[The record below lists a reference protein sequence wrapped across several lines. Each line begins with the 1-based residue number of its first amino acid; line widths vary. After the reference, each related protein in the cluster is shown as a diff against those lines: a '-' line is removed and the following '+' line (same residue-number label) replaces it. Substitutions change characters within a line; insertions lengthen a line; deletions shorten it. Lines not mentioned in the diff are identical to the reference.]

1 MGKKRVPQ
9 KKKPVAKPA
18 AKPAAKSTAK
28 PQEMI
33 VDEAN
38 LNWKPVDIP
47 DTLGDFGGFYGLEE
61 IDGVDVKIVNGKVNF
76 VAKNDSKVVKDK
88 SKEKTESKEK
98 NESKK
103 ELEDVES
110 VPGPGLSSDSESELL
125 EFKNLDDF
133 KEGELSAA
141 SYSSSDED
149 EQVEDKSANSNDDN
163 EDEDEDVLKENVFNQ
178 NIDIDDISPVNLPEW
193 TKLAS
198 LSMTTLQSLQK
209 LNFLRP
215 TEIQKKSIPVILEG
229 KDVMG
234 KASTGSGKTLAYGI
248 PIVEQLITNFSQKNK
263 KPISLIFTPTRE
275 LAHQVTDHLKK
286 ISEPVLEKS
295 KYSILSLT
303 GGLSIQKQQRLL
315 KYDNSGQIVIATPGR
330 FLELLEKDGDLIKRF
345 CQIDTLIL
353 DEADRL
359 LQDGHFDEFEKIIK
373 YLSVERKKSKIKN
386 PESNKGLWQTLI
398 FSATFSIDLFDKLS
412 SSHQARDK
420 FKNNEDELNAVI
432 NHLMNKVQFNSKP
445 VIIDAN
451 PESKVSSQIKESLIE
466 CPPLERDL
474 YCYYFLTMF
483 PGTTLI
489 FCNAIDSV
497 KKLTVY
503 LNNLKIPAFQIHSSM
518 TQKNRLKNLERFKL
532 QSAKQKTIN
541 HSNPDSV
548 QLSTV
553 LIASDVA
560 ARGLDIP
567 GVQHVIHYHLP
578 RSTDIYIHRSGRTA
592 RAGSEGV
599 SIMICS
605 PQESMGP
612 LRKLRKTLAAKNGVS
627 ADFNTKP
634 MSRKAIKWQN
644 TVPLL
649 PIETDI
655 VSQLRE
661 RSRLSGELAD
671 HEIASNSLRKDD
683 NWLKKAA
690 DEFGIDVDSDDD
702 DISKSTSDSFL
713 LKNKNRKMQKTIN
726 KDKVR
731 AMKAELN
738 DQLAAPIRKDRR
750 QKYLTGGLVNLA
762 DNLVKKRGHNTIIGH
777 ERMDALETLKK
788 KKKGNN

>member
-1 MGKKRVPQ
+1 MGKKRTPQ
-9 KKKPVAKPA
+9 NKK
-18 AKPAAKSTAK
+18 SH
-28 PQEMI
+28 EMI
-33 VDEAN
+33 VDESK

-47 DTLGDFGGFYGLEE
+47 DTLDDFGGFYGLEE

-76 VAKNDSKVVKDK
+76 IPKNDSKLARDVTKEK
-88 SKEKTESKEK
+88 SKNKEK
-98 NESKK
+98 RAGAEAS
-103 ELEDVES
+103 
-110 VPGPGLSSDSESELL
+110 PGSGLESELL
-125 EFKNLDDF
+125 EFKNLDDVE
-133 KEGELSAA
+133 EGELSAA
-141 SYSSSDED
+141 SYSPSDEGEQD
-149 EQVEDKSANSNDDN
+149 ENKDTGLLDGN

-178 NIDIDDISPVNLPEW
+178 DINIDDISPVDLPEW
-193 TKLAS
+193 TNLSS
-198 LSMTTLQSLQK
+198 LSMTILQSLQN

-215 TEIQKKSIPVILEG
+215 TEIQKKSIPAILEG
-229 KDVMG
+229 KDVLG

-275 LAHQVTDHLKK
+275 LAHQVTDHLRK
-286 ISEPVLEKS
+286 ICEPVLAKS
-295 KYSILSLT
+295 QYSILSLT

-330 FLELLEKDGDLIKRF
+330 FLELLEKDNELIKRF
-345 CQIDTLIL
+345 SQVNTLIL

-373 YLSVERKKSKIKN
+373 YLSVERRKNKVKDSENDNKI
-386 PESNKGLWQTLI
+386 WQTLV

-412 SSHQARDK
+412 SSHQAKDRK

-432 NHLMNKVQFNSKP
+432 EHLMNKIQFNSKP
-445 VIIDAN
+445 VIIDTN
-451 PESKVSSQIKESLIE
+451 PGSKVGSQIKESLIE

-503 LNNLKIPAFQIHSSM
+503 LNNLGVPAFQIHSSM
-518 TQKNRLKNLERFKL
+518 TQKNRLKNLERFKQ

-541 HSNPDSV
+541 HSNPNSV
-548 QLSTV
+548 QISSV

-599 SIMICS
+599 SAMICS

-612 LRKLRKTLAAKNGVS
+612 LRKLRKTLATKNSVS
-627 ADFNTKP
+627 ADLKTKQIN
-634 MSRKAIKWQN
+634 RKPIKWQN
-644 TVPLL
+644 TVALL

-655 VSQLRE
+655 LSQLRE

-690 DEFGIDVDSDDD
+690 DEFGIDVDSDED
-702 DISKSTSDSFL
+702 DISKSNSDSFL
-713 LKNKNRKMQKTIN
+713 LKNKNRKIQKTIN
-726 KDKVR
+726 KDKAK
-731 AMKAELN
+731 AMRAELN
-738 DQLAAPIRKDRR
+738 ELLSVPIRKDRR

-762 DNLVKKRGHNTIIGH
+762 DNLVKKRGHKSIIGH
-777 ERMDALETLKK
+777 EKMDALETLKK
-788 KKKGNN
+788 KRKRDK

>member
-1 MGKKRVPQ
+1 MGKKRAPQ
-9 KKKPVAKPA
+9 KGKTV
-18 AKPAAKSTAK
+18 TK
-28 PQEMI
+28 PQEII
-33 VDEAN
+33 VDESK

-47 DTLGDFGGFYGLEE
+47 DTLDDFGGFYGLEE
-61 IDGVDVKIVNGKVNF
+61 IDGVDVKVVDGKVTF
-76 VAKNDSKVVKDK
+76 VTKKDSKVLKD
-88 SKEKTESKEK
+88 SNKEKVGDDQESVE
-98 NESKK
+98 NES
-103 ELEDVES
+103 
-110 VPGPGLSSDSESELL
+110 GSDSESELL
-125 EFKNLDDF
+125 EFKNLDDI

-149 EQVEDKSANSNDDN
+149 EQGNIESSKLTDPSEDVD
-163 EDEDEDVLKENVFNQ
+163 EDVDEDVLKENVFNKDI
-178 NIDIDDISPVNLPEW
+178 NIDDISPVNLPEW
-193 TKLAS
+193 TNLAP
-198 LSMTTLQSLQK
+198 LSMTILQSLQN

-215 TEIQKKSIPVILEG
+215 TEIQKKSIPVIMQG
-229 KDVMG
+229 VDVMG

-248 PIVEQLITNFSQKNK
+248 PIVEKLISNFSQKNK

-286 ISEPVLEKS
+286 ICEPVLAKS
-295 KYSILSLT
+295 QYSILSLT

-330 FLELLEKDGDLIKRF
+330 FLELLEKDNTLIKRF
-345 CQIDTLIL
+345 SKVDTLIL

-373 YLSVERKKSKIKN
+373 HLLVERRKNRENSEGGSKI
-386 PESNKGLWQTLI
+386 WQTLI

-412 SSHQARDK
+412 SSRQVKDRR

-432 NHLMNKVQFNSKP
+432 QHLMSKIHFNSKP
-445 VIIDAN
+445 VIIDTN

-503 LNNLKIPAFQIHSSM
+503 LNNLGIPAFQIHSSM
-518 TQKNRLKNLERFKL
+518 TQKNRLKSLERFKQ

-599 SIMICS
+599 SAMICS

-612 LRKLRKTLAAKNGVS
+612 LRKLRKTLATKNSVS
-627 ADFNTKP
+627 TDLNSRSTNKKP
-634 MSRKAIKWQN
+634 IKWQN

-655 VSQLRE
+655 LSQLRE
-661 RSRLSGELAD
+661 RSRLAGELAD

-690 DEFGIDVDSDDD
+690 DELGIDVDSDED
-702 DISKSTSDSFL
+702 DISKSNSDTFL
-713 LKNKNRKMQKTIN
+713 LKNKNKKMQKTIN
-726 KDKVR
+726 KDKVKAMR
-731 AMKAELN
+731 ATLNEL
-738 DQLAAPIRKDRR
+738 LSVPIRKDRR

-762 DNLVKKRGHNTIIGH
+762 DNLVKKRGHNSIIGH
-777 ERMDALETLKK
+777 EKTNALETLKK
-788 KKKGNN
+788 KKKRNN

>member
-1 MGKKRVPQ
+1 MGKKRAPQ
-9 KKKPVAKPA
+9 KGKTV
-18 AKPAAKSTAK
+18 TK
-28 PQEMI
+28 PQEII
-33 VDEAN
+33 VDESK

-47 DTLGDFGGFYGLEE
+47 DTLDDFGGFYGLEE
-61 IDGVDVKIVNGKVNF
+61 IDGVDVKVVDGKVTF
-76 VAKNDSKVVKDK
+76 VTKKDSKVLKD
-88 SKEKTESKEK
+88 SNKEKVGDDQESVE
-98 NESKK
+98 NES
-103 ELEDVES
+103 
-110 VPGPGLSSDSESELL
+110 GSDSESELL
-125 EFKNLDDF
+125 EFKNLDDI

-149 EQVEDKSANSNDDN
+149 EQGNIESSKLTDPSEDVD
-163 EDEDEDVLKENVFNQ
+163 EDVDEDVLKENVFNKDI
-178 NIDIDDISPVNLPEW
+178 NIDDISPVNLPEW
-193 TKLAS
+193 TNLAP
-198 LSMTTLQSLQK
+198 LSMTILQSLQN

-215 TEIQKKSIPVILEG
+215 TEIQKKSIPVIMQG
-229 KDVMG
+229 VDVMG

-248 PIVEQLITNFSQKNK
+248 PIVEKLISNFSQKNK

-286 ISEPVLEKS
+286 ICEPVLAKS
-295 KYSILSLT
+295 QYSILSLT

-330 FLELLEKDGDLIKRF
+330 FLELLEKDNTLIKRF
-345 CQIDTLIL
+345 SKVDTLIL

-373 YLSVERKKSKIKN
+373 HLLVERRKNRENSEGGSKI
-386 PESNKGLWQTLI
+386 WQTLI

-412 SSHQARDK
+412 SSRQVKDRR

-432 NHLMNKVQFNSKP
+432 QHLMSKIHFNSKP
-445 VIIDAN
+445 VIIDTN

-503 LNNLKIPAFQIHSSM
+503 LNNLGIPAFQIHSSM
-518 TQKNRLKNLERFKL
+518 TQKNRLKSLERFKQ

-599 SIMICS
+599 SAMICS

-612 LRKLRKTLAAKNGVS
+612 LRKLRKTLATKNSVS
-627 ADFNTKP
+627 TDLNSRSTNRKP
-634 MSRKAIKWQN
+634 IKWQN

-655 VSQLRE
+655 LSQLRE
-661 RSRLSGELAD
+661 RSRLAGELAD

-690 DEFGIDVDSDDD
+690 DELGIDVDSDED
-702 DISKSTSDSFL
+702 DISKSNSDTFL
-713 LKNKNRKMQKTIN
+713 QKNKNKKMQKTIN
-726 KDKVR
+726 KDKVKAMR
-731 AMKAELN
+731 ATLN
-738 DQLAAPIRKDRR
+738 GLLSVPIRKDRR

-762 DNLVKKRGHNTIIGH
+762 DNLVKKRGHNSIIGH
-777 ERMDALETLKK
+777 EKTNALETLKK
-788 KKKGNN
+788 KKKRNN

>member
-1 MGKKRVPQ
+1 MGKKRAPQ
-9 KKKPVAKPA
+9 KGKTV
-18 AKPAAKSTAK
+18 TK
-28 PQEMI
+28 PQEII
-33 VDEAN
+33 VDESK

-47 DTLGDFGGFYGLEE
+47 DTLDDFGGFYGLEE
-61 IDGVDVKIVNGKVNF
+61 IDGVDVKVVDGKVTF
-76 VAKNDSKVVKDK
+76 VTKKDSKVLKD
-88 SKEKTESKEK
+88 SNKEKVGDDQESVE
-98 NESKK
+98 NES
-103 ELEDVES
+103 
-110 VPGPGLSSDSESELL
+110 GSDSESELL
-125 EFKNLDDF
+125 EFKNLDDI

-149 EQVEDKSANSNDDN
+149 EQGNIESSKLTDPSEDVD
-163 EDEDEDVLKENVFNQ
+163 EDVDEDVLKENVFNKDI
-178 NIDIDDISPVNLPEW
+178 NIDDISPVNLPEW
-193 TKLAS
+193 TNLAP
-198 LSMTTLQSLQK
+198 LSMTILQSLQN

-215 TEIQKKSIPVILEG
+215 TEIQKKSIPVIMQG
-229 KDVMG
+229 VDVMG

-248 PIVEQLITNFSQKNK
+248 PIVEKLISNFSQKNK

-286 ISEPVLEKS
+286 ICEPVLAKS
-295 KYSILSLT
+295 QYSILSLT

-330 FLELLEKDGDLIKRF
+330 FLELLEKDNTLIKRF
-345 CQIDTLIL
+345 SKVDTLIL

-373 YLSVERKKSKIKN
+373 HLLVERRKNRENSEGGSKI
-386 PESNKGLWQTLI
+386 WQTLI

-412 SSHQARDK
+412 SSRQVKDRR

-432 NHLMNKVQFNSKP
+432 QHLMSKIHFNSKP
-445 VIIDAN
+445 VIIDTN

-503 LNNLKIPAFQIHSSM
+503 LNNLGIPAFQIHSSM
-518 TQKNRLKNLERFKL
+518 TQKNRLKSLERFKQ

-599 SIMICS
+599 SAMICS

-612 LRKLRKTLAAKNGVS
+612 LRKLRKTLATKNSVS
-627 ADFNTKP
+627 TDLNSRSTNRKP
-634 MSRKAIKWQN
+634 IKWQN

-655 VSQLRE
+655 LSQLRE
-661 RSRLSGELAD
+661 RSRLAGELAD

-690 DEFGIDVDSDDD
+690 DELGIDVDSDED
-702 DISKSTSDSFL
+702 DISKSNSDTFL
-713 LKNKNRKMQKTIN
+713 LKNKNKKMQKTIN
-726 KDKVR
+726 KDKVKAMR
-731 AMKAELN
+731 ATLNEL
-738 DQLAAPIRKDRR
+738 LSVPIRKDRR

-762 DNLVKKRGHNTIIGH
+762 DNLVKKRGHNSIIGH
-777 ERMDALETLKK
+777 EKTNALETLKK
-788 KKKGNN
+788 KKKRNN

>member
-1 MGKKRVPQ
+1 MGKKRAPQ
-9 KKKPVAKPA
+9 KGKTV
-18 AKPAAKSTAK
+18 TK
-28 PQEMI
+28 PQEII
-33 VDEAN
+33 VDESK

-47 DTLGDFGGFYGLEE
+47 DTLDDFGGFYGLEE
-61 IDGVDVKIVNGKVNF
+61 IDGVDVKVVDGKVTF
-76 VAKNDSKVVKDK
+76 VTKKDSKVLKD
-88 SKEKTESKEK
+88 SNKEKVGDDQESVE
-98 NESKK
+98 NES
-103 ELEDVES
+103 
-110 VPGPGLSSDSESELL
+110 GSDSESELL
-125 EFKNLDDF
+125 EFKNLDDI

-149 EQVEDKSANSNDDN
+149 EQGNIESSKLTDPSEDV
-163 EDEDEDVLKENVFNQ
+163 DEDVLKENVFNKDI
-178 NIDIDDISPVNLPEW
+178 NIDDISPVNLPEW
-193 TKLAS
+193 TNLAP
-198 LSMTTLQSLQK
+198 LSMTILQSLQN

-215 TEIQKKSIPVILEG
+215 TEIQKKSIPVIMQG
-229 KDVMG
+229 VDVMG

-248 PIVEQLITNFSQKNK
+248 PIVEKLISNFSQKNK

-286 ISEPVLEKS
+286 ICEPVLAKS
-295 KYSILSLT
+295 QYSILSLT

-330 FLELLEKDGDLIKRF
+330 FLELLEKDNTLIKRF
-345 CQIDTLIL
+345 SKVNTLIL

-373 YLSVERKKSKIKN
+373 HLLVERRKNRENSEGSSKI
-386 PESNKGLWQTLI
+386 WQTLI

-412 SSHQARDK
+412 SSRQVKDRR

-432 NHLMNKVQFNSKP
+432 QHLMSKIHFNSKP
-445 VIIDAN
+445 VIIDTN

-503 LNNLKIPAFQIHSSM
+503 LNNLGIPAFQIHSSM
-518 TQKNRLKNLERFKL
+518 TQKNRLKSLERFKQ

-599 SIMICS
+599 SAMICS

-612 LRKLRKTLAAKNGVS
+612 LRKLRKTLATKNSVS
-627 ADFNTKP
+627 TDLNSRSTNRKP
-634 MSRKAIKWQN
+634 IKWQN

-655 VSQLRE
+655 LSQLRE
-661 RSRLSGELAD
+661 RSRLAGELAD

-690 DEFGIDVDSDDD
+690 DELGIDVDSDED
-702 DISKSTSDSFL
+702 DISKSNSDTFL
-713 LKNKNRKMQKTIN
+713 LKNKNKKMQKTIN
-726 KDKVR
+726 KDKVKAMR
-731 AMKAELN
+731 ATLNEL
-738 DQLAAPIRKDRR
+738 LSVPIRKDRR

-762 DNLVKKRGHNTIIGH
+762 DNLVKKRGHNSIIGH
-777 ERMDALETLKK
+777 EKTNALETLKK
-788 KKKGNN
+788 KKKRNN

>member
-1 MGKKRVPQ
+1 MGKKRAPQ
-9 KKKPVAKPA
+9 KGKTV
-18 AKPAAKSTAK
+18 TK
-28 PQEMI
+28 PQEII
-33 VDEAN
+33 VDESK

-47 DTLGDFGGFYGLEE
+47 DTLDDFGGFYGLEE
-61 IDGVDVKIVNGKVNF
+61 IDGVDVKVVDGKVTF
-76 VAKNDSKVVKDK
+76 VTKKDSKVLKD
-88 SKEKTESKEK
+88 SNKEKVGDQESVE
-98 NESKK
+98 NES
-103 ELEDVES
+103 
-110 VPGPGLSSDSESELL
+110 GSDSESELL
-125 EFKNLDDF
+125 EFKNLDDI

-149 EQVEDKSANSNDDN
+149 EQGNIESSKLTDPSEDVD
-163 EDEDEDVLKENVFNQ
+163 EDVDEDVLKENVFNKDI
-178 NIDIDDISPVNLPEW
+178 NIDDISPVNLPEW
-193 TKLAS
+193 TNLAP
-198 LSMTTLQSLQK
+198 LSMTILQSLQN

-215 TEIQKKSIPVILEG
+215 TEIQKKSIPVIMQG
-229 KDVMG
+229 VDVMG

-248 PIVEQLITNFSQKNK
+248 PIVEKLISNFSQKNK

-286 ISEPVLEKS
+286 ICEPVLAKS
-295 KYSILSLT
+295 QYSILSLT

-330 FLELLEKDGDLIKRF
+330 FLELLEKDNTLIKRF
-345 CQIDTLIL
+345 SKVDTLIL

-373 YLSVERKKSKIKN
+373 HLLVERRKNRENSEGGSKI
-386 PESNKGLWQTLI
+386 WQTLI

-412 SSHQARDK
+412 SSRQVKDRR

-432 NHLMNKVQFNSKP
+432 QHLMSKIHFNSKP
-445 VIIDAN
+445 VIIDTN

-503 LNNLKIPAFQIHSSM
+503 LNNLGIPAFQIHSSM
-518 TQKNRLKNLERFKL
+518 TQKNRLKSLERFKQ

-599 SIMICS
+599 SAMICS

-612 LRKLRKTLAAKNGVS
+612 LRKLRKTLATKNSVS
-627 ADFNTKP
+627 TDLNSRSTNRKP
-634 MSRKAIKWQN
+634 IKWQN

-655 VSQLRE
+655 LSQLRE
-661 RSRLSGELAD
+661 RSRLAGELAD

-690 DEFGIDVDSDDD
+690 DELGIDVDSDED
-702 DISKSTSDSFL
+702 DISKSNSDTFL
-713 LKNKNRKMQKTIN
+713 LKNKNKKMQKTIN
-726 KDKVR
+726 KDKVKAMR
-731 AMKAELN
+731 ATLNEL
-738 DQLAAPIRKDRR
+738 LSVPIRKDRR

-762 DNLVKKRGHNTIIGH
+762 DNLVKKRGHNSIIGH
-777 ERMDALETLKK
+777 EKTNALETLKK
-788 KKKGNN
+788 KKKRNN

>member
-1 MGKKRVPQ
+1 MGKKRAPQ
-9 KKKPVAKPA
+9 KGKTV
-18 AKPAAKSTAK
+18 TK
-28 PQEMI
+28 PQEII
-33 VDEAN
+33 VDESK

-47 DTLGDFGGFYGLEE
+47 DTLDDFGGFYGLEE
-61 IDGVDVKIVNGKVNF
+61 IDGVDVKVVDGKVTF
-76 VAKNDSKVVKDK
+76 VTKKDSKVLKD
-88 SKEKTESKEK
+88 SNKEKVGDDQESVE
-98 NESKK
+98 NES
-103 ELEDVES
+103 
-110 VPGPGLSSDSESELL
+110 GSDSESELL
-125 EFKNLDDF
+125 EFKNLDDI

-149 EQVEDKSANSNDDN
+149 EQGNIESSKLTDPGEDVD
-163 EDEDEDVLKENVFNQ
+163 EDVDEDVLKENVFNKDI
-178 NIDIDDISPVNLPEW
+178 NIDDISPVNLPEW
-193 TKLAS
+193 TNLAP
-198 LSMTTLQSLQK
+198 LSMTILQSLQN

-215 TEIQKKSIPVILEG
+215 TEIQKKSIPVIMQG
-229 KDVMG
+229 VDVMG

-248 PIVEQLITNFSQKNK
+248 PIVEKLISNFSQKNK

-286 ISEPVLEKS
+286 ICEPVLAKS
-295 KYSILSLT
+295 QYSILSLT

-330 FLELLEKDGDLIKRF
+330 FLELLEKDNTLIKRF
-345 CQIDTLIL
+345 SKVDTLIL

-373 YLSVERKKSKIKN
+373 HLLVERRKNRENSESSSKI
-386 PESNKGLWQTLI
+386 WQTLI

-412 SSHQARDK
+412 SSRQVKDRR

-432 NHLMNKVQFNSKP
+432 QHLMSKIHFNSKP
-445 VIIDAN
+445 VIIDTN

-503 LNNLKIPAFQIHSSM
+503 LNNLGIPAFQIHSSM
-518 TQKNRLKNLERFKL
+518 TQKNRLKSLERFKQ

-599 SIMICS
+599 SAMICS

-612 LRKLRKTLAAKNGVS
+612 LRKLRKTLATKNSVS
-627 ADFNTKP
+627 TDLNSRSTNRKP
-634 MSRKAIKWQN
+634 IKWQN

-655 VSQLRE
+655 LSQLRE
-661 RSRLSGELAD
+661 RSRLAGELAD

-690 DEFGIDVDSDDD
+690 DELGIDVDSDED
-702 DISKSTSDSFL
+702 DISKSNSDTFL
-713 LKNKNRKMQKTIN
+713 LKNKNKKMQKTIN
-726 KDKVR
+726 KDKVKAMR
-731 AMKAELN
+731 ATLNEL
-738 DQLAAPIRKDRR
+738 LSVPIRKDRR

-762 DNLVKKRGHNTIIGH
+762 DNLVKKRGHNSIIGH
-777 ERMDALETLKK
+777 EKTNALETLKK
-788 KKKGNN
+788 KKKRNN

>member
-1 MGKKRVPQ
+1 MGKKRAPQ
-9 KKKPVAKPA
+9 KGKTV
-18 AKPAAKSTAK
+18 TK
-28 PQEMI
+28 PQEII
-33 VDEAN
+33 VDESK

-47 DTLGDFGGFYGLEE
+47 DTLDDFGGFYGLEE
-61 IDGVDVKIVNGKVNF
+61 IDGVDVKVVDGKVTF
-76 VAKNDSKVVKDK
+76 VTKKDSKVLKD
-88 SKEKTESKEK
+88 SNKEKVGDDQESVE
-98 NESKK
+98 NES
-103 ELEDVES
+103 
-110 VPGPGLSSDSESELL
+110 GSDSESELL
-125 EFKNLDDF
+125 EFKNLDDI

-149 EQVEDKSANSNDDN
+149 EQGNIESSKLTDPSEDVD
-163 EDEDEDVLKENVFNQ
+163 EDVDEDVLKENVFNKDI
-178 NIDIDDISPVNLPEW
+178 NIDDISPVNLPEW
-193 TKLAS
+193 TNLAP
-198 LSMTTLQSLQK
+198 LSMTILQSLQN

-215 TEIQKKSIPVILEG
+215 TEIQKKSIPVIMQG
-229 KDVMG
+229 VDVMG

-248 PIVEQLITNFSQKNK
+248 PIVEKLISNFSQKNK

-286 ISEPVLEKS
+286 ICEPVLAKS
-295 KYSILSLT
+295 QYSILSLT

-315 KYDNSGQIVIATPGR
+315 KYNNSGQIVIATPGR
-330 FLELLEKDGDLIKRF
+330 FLELLEKDNTLIKRF
-345 CQIDTLIL
+345 SKVDTLIL

-373 YLSVERKKSKIKN
+373 HLLVERRKNRENSEGSSKI
-386 PESNKGLWQTLI
+386 WQTLI

-412 SSHQARDK
+412 SSRQVKDRR

-432 NHLMNKVQFNSKP
+432 QHLMSKIHFNSKP
-445 VIIDAN
+445 VIIDTN

-503 LNNLKIPAFQIHSSM
+503 LNNLGIPAFQIHSSM
-518 TQKNRLKNLERFKL
+518 TQKNRLKSLERFKQ

-599 SIMICS
+599 SAMICS

-612 LRKLRKTLAAKNGVS
+612 LRKLRKTLATKNSVS
-627 ADFNTKP
+627 TDLNSRSTNRKP
-634 MSRKAIKWQN
+634 IKWQN

-655 VSQLRE
+655 LSQLRE
-661 RSRLSGELAD
+661 RSRLAGELAD

-690 DEFGIDVDSDDD
+690 DELGIDVDSDED
-702 DISKSTSDSFL
+702 DISKSNSDTFL
-713 LKNKNRKMQKTIN
+713 LKNKNKKMQKTIN
-726 KDKVR
+726 KDKVKAMR
-731 AMKAELN
+731 ATLNEL
-738 DQLAAPIRKDRR
+738 LSVPIRKDRR

-762 DNLVKKRGHNTIIGH
+762 DNLVKKRGHNSIIGH
-777 ERMDALETLKK
+777 EKTNALETLKK
-788 KKKGNN
+788 KKKRNN

>member
-1 MGKKRVPQ
+1 MGKKRAPQ
-9 KKKPVAKPA
+9 KGKTV
-18 AKPAAKSTAK
+18 TK
-28 PQEMI
+28 PQEII
-33 VDEAN
+33 VDESK

-47 DTLGDFGGFYGLEE
+47 DTLDDFGGFYGLEE
-61 IDGVDVKIVNGKVNF
+61 IDGVDVKVVDGKVTF
-76 VAKNDSKVVKDK
+76 VTKKDSKVLKD
-88 SKEKTESKEK
+88 SNKEKVGDDQESVE
-98 NESKK
+98 NES
-103 ELEDVES
+103 
-110 VPGPGLSSDSESELL
+110 GSDSESELL
-125 EFKNLDDF
+125 EFKNLDDI

-149 EQVEDKSANSNDDN
+149 EQGNIESSKLTDPSEDVD
-163 EDEDEDVLKENVFNQ
+163 EDVDEDVLKENVFNKDI
-178 NIDIDDISPVNLPEW
+178 NIDDISPVNLPEW
-193 TKLAS
+193 TNLAP
-198 LSMTTLQSLQK
+198 LSMTILQSLQN

-215 TEIQKKSIPVILEG
+215 TEIQKKSIPVIMQG
-229 KDVMG
+229 VDVMG

-248 PIVEQLITNFSQKNK
+248 PIVEKLISNFSQKNK

-286 ISEPVLEKS
+286 ICEPVLAKS
-295 KYSILSLT
+295 QYSILSLT

-315 KYDNSGQIVIATPGR
+315 KYDNCGQIVIATPGR
-330 FLELLEKDGDLIKRF
+330 FLELLEKDNTLIKRF
-345 CQIDTLIL
+345 SKVDTLIL

-373 YLSVERKKSKIKN
+373 HLLVERRKNRENSEGSSKI
-386 PESNKGLWQTLI
+386 WQTLI

-412 SSHQARDK
+412 SSRQVKDRR

-432 NHLMNKVQFNSKP
+432 QHLMSKIHFNSKP
-445 VIIDAN
+445 VIIDTN

-503 LNNLKIPAFQIHSSM
+503 LNNLGIPAFQIHSSM
-518 TQKNRLKNLERFKL
+518 TQKNRLKSLERFKQ

-599 SIMICS
+599 SAMICS

-612 LRKLRKTLAAKNGVS
+612 LRKLRKTLATKNSVS
-627 ADFNTKP
+627 TDLNSRSTNRKP
-634 MSRKAIKWQN
+634 IKWQN

-655 VSQLRE
+655 LSQLRE
-661 RSRLSGELAD
+661 RSRLAGELAD

-690 DEFGIDVDSDDD
+690 DELGIDVDSDED
-702 DISKSTSDSFL
+702 DISKSNSDTFL
-713 LKNKNRKMQKTIN
+713 LKNKNKKMQKTIN
-726 KDKVR
+726 KDKVKAMR
-731 AMKAELN
+731 ATLNEL
-738 DQLAAPIRKDRR
+738 LSVPIRKDRR

-762 DNLVKKRGHNTIIGH
+762 DNLVKKRGHNSIIGH
-777 ERMDALETLKK
+777 EKTNALETLKK
-788 KKKGNN
+788 KKKRNN

>member
-1 MGKKRVPQ
+1 MGKKRAPQ
-9 KKKPVAKPA
+9 KGKTV
-18 AKPAAKSTAK
+18 TK
-28 PQEMI
+28 PQEII
-33 VDEAN
+33 VDESK

-47 DTLGDFGGFYGLEE
+47 DTLDDFGGFYGLEE
-61 IDGVDVKIVNGKVNF
+61 IDGVDVKVVDGKVTF
-76 VAKNDSKVVKDK
+76 VTKKDSKVLKD
-88 SKEKTESKEK
+88 SNKEKVGDDQESVE
-98 NESKK
+98 NES
-103 ELEDVES
+103 
-110 VPGPGLSSDSESELL
+110 GSDSESELL
-125 EFKNLDDF
+125 EFKNLDDI

-149 EQVEDKSANSNDDN
+149 EQGNIESSKLTDPSEDVD
-163 EDEDEDVLKENVFNQ
+163 EDVDEDVLKENVFNKDI
-178 NIDIDDISPVNLPEW
+178 NIDDISPVNLPEW
-193 TKLAS
+193 TNLAP
-198 LSMTTLQSLQK
+198 LSMTILQSLQN

-215 TEIQKKSIPVILEG
+215 TEIQKKSIPVIMQG
-229 KDVMG
+229 VDVMG

-248 PIVEQLITNFSQKNK
+248 SIVEKLISNFSQKNK

-286 ISEPVLEKS
+286 ICEPVLAKS
-295 KYSILSLT
+295 QYSILSLT

-330 FLELLEKDGDLIKRF
+330 FLELLEKDNTLIKRF
-345 CQIDTLIL
+345 SKVDTLIL

-373 YLSVERKKSKIKN
+373 HLLVERRKNRENSEGGSKI
-386 PESNKGLWQTLI
+386 WQTLI

-412 SSHQARDK
+412 SSRQVKDRR

-432 NHLMNKVQFNSKP
+432 QHLMSKIHFNSKP
-445 VIIDAN
+445 VIIDTN

-503 LNNLKIPAFQIHSSM
+503 LNNLGIAAFQIHSSM
-518 TQKNRLKNLERFKL
+518 TQKNRLKSLERFKQ

-599 SIMICS
+599 SAMICS

-612 LRKLRKTLAAKNGVS
+612 LRKLRKTLATKNSVS
-627 ADFNTKP
+627 TDLNSRSTNRKP
-634 MSRKAIKWQN
+634 IKWQN

-655 VSQLRE
+655 LSQLRE
-661 RSRLSGELAD
+661 RSRLAGELAD

-690 DEFGIDVDSDDD
+690 DELGIDVDSDED
-702 DISKSTSDSFL
+702 DISKSNSDTFL
-713 LKNKNRKMQKTIN
+713 LKNKNKKMQKTIN
-726 KDKVR
+726 KDKVKAMR
-731 AMKAELN
+731 ATLNEL
-738 DQLAAPIRKDRR
+738 LSVPIRKDRR

-762 DNLVKKRGHNTIIGH
+762 DNLVKKRGHNSIIGH
-777 ERMDALETLKK
+777 EKTNALETLKK
-788 KKKGNN
+788 KKKRNN

>member
-1 MGKKRVPQ
+1 MGKKRAPQ
-9 KKKPVAKPA
+9 KGKTV
-18 AKPAAKSTAK
+18 TK
-28 PQEMI
+28 PQEII
-33 VDEAN
+33 VDESK

-47 DTLGDFGGFYGLEE
+47 DTLDDFGGFYGLEE
-61 IDGVDVKIVNGKVNF
+61 IDGVDVKVVDGKVTF
-76 VAKNDSKVVKDK
+76 VTKKDSKVLKD
-88 SKEKTESKEK
+88 SNKEKVGDDQESVE
-98 NESKK
+98 NES
-103 ELEDVES
+103 
-110 VPGPGLSSDSESELL
+110 GSDSESELL
-125 EFKNLDDF
+125 EFKNLDDI

-149 EQVEDKSANSNDDN
+149 EQGNIESSKLTDPSEDVD
-163 EDEDEDVLKENVFNQ
+163 EDVDEDVLKENVFNKDI
-178 NIDIDDISPVNLPEW
+178 NIDDISPVNLPEW
-193 TKLAS
+193 TNLAP
-198 LSMTTLQSLQK
+198 LSMTILQSLQN

-215 TEIQKKSIPVILEG
+215 TEIQKKSIPVIMQG
-229 KDVMG
+229 VDVMG

-248 PIVEQLITNFSQKNK
+248 PIVEKLISNFSQKNK

-286 ISEPVLEKS
+286 ICEPVLAKS
-295 KYSILSLT
+295 QYSILSLT

-330 FLELLEKDGDLIKRF
+330 FLELLEKDNTLIKRF
-345 CQIDTLIL
+345 SKVNTLIL

-373 YLSVERKKSKIKN
+373 HLLVERRKNRENSEGSSKI
-386 PESNKGLWQTLI
+386 WQTLI

-412 SSHQARDK
+412 SSRQVKDRR

-432 NHLMNKVQFNSKP
+432 QHLMSKIHFNSKP
-445 VIIDAN
+445 VIIDTN

-503 LNNLKIPAFQIHSSM
+503 LNNLGIPAFQIHSSM
-518 TQKNRLKNLERFKL
+518 TQKNRLKSLERFKQ

-599 SIMICS
+599 SAMICS

-612 LRKLRKTLAAKNGVS
+612 LRKLRKTLATKNSVS
-627 ADFNTKP
+627 TDLNSRSTNRKP
-634 MSRKAIKWQN
+634 IKWQN

-655 VSQLRE
+655 LSQLRE
-661 RSRLSGELAD
+661 RSRLAGELAD

-690 DEFGIDVDSDDD
+690 DELGIDVDSDED
-702 DISKSTSDSFL
+702 DISKSNSDTFL
-713 LKNKNRKMQKTIN
+713 LKNKNKKMQKTIN
-726 KDKVR
+726 KDKVKAMR
-731 AMKAELN
+731 ATLNEL
-738 DQLAAPIRKDRR
+738 LSVPIRKDRR

-762 DNLVKKRGHNTIIGH
+762 DNLVKKRGHNSIIGH
-777 ERMDALETLKK
+777 EKTNALETLKK
-788 KKKGNN
+788 KKKRNN

>member
-1 MGKKRVPQ
+1 MGKKRAPQ
-9 KKKPVAKPA
+9 KGKTV
-18 AKPAAKSTAK
+18 TK
-28 PQEMI
+28 PQEII
-33 VDEAN
+33 VDESK

-47 DTLGDFGGFYGLEE
+47 DTLDDFGGFYGLEE
-61 IDGVDVKIVNGKVNF
+61 IDGVDVKVVDGKVTF
-76 VAKNDSKVVKDK
+76 VTKKDSKVLKD
-88 SKEKTESKEK
+88 SNKEKVGDDQESVE
-98 NESKK
+98 NES
-103 ELEDVES
+103 
-110 VPGPGLSSDSESELL
+110 GSDSESELL
-125 EFKNLDDF
+125 EFKNLDDI

-149 EQVEDKSANSNDDN
+149 EQGNIESSKLTDPSEDVD
-163 EDEDEDVLKENVFNQ
+163 EDVDEDVLKENVFNKDI
-178 NIDIDDISPVNLPEW
+178 NIDDISPVNLPEW
-193 TKLAS
+193 TNLAP
-198 LSMTTLQSLQK
+198 LSMTILQSLQN

-215 TEIQKKSIPVILEG
+215 TEIQKKSIPVIMQG
-229 KDVMG
+229 VDVMG

-248 PIVEQLITNFSQKNK
+248 PIVEKLISNFSQKNK

-286 ISEPVLEKS
+286 ICEPVLAKS
-295 KYSILSLT
+295 QYSILSLT

-330 FLELLEKDGDLIKRF
+330 FLELLEKDNTLVKRF
-345 CQIDTLIL
+345 SKVDTLIL

-373 YLSVERKKSKIKN
+373 DLLVERRKNRENSEGSSKI
-386 PESNKGLWQTLI
+386 WQTLI

-412 SSHQARDK
+412 SSRQVKDRR

-432 NHLMNKVQFNSKP
+432 QHLMSKIHFNSKP
-445 VIIDAN
+445 VIIDTN

-503 LNNLKIPAFQIHSSM
+503 LNNLGIPAFQIHSSM
-518 TQKNRLKNLERFKL
+518 TQKNRLKSLERFKQ

-599 SIMICS
+599 SAMICS

-612 LRKLRKTLAAKNGVS
+612 LRKLRKTLATKNSVS
-627 ADFNTKP
+627 TDLNSRSTNRKP
-634 MSRKAIKWQN
+634 IKWQN

-655 VSQLRE
+655 LSQLRE
-661 RSRLSGELAD
+661 RSRLAGELAD

-690 DEFGIDVDSDDD
+690 DELGIDVDSDED
-702 DISKSTSDSFL
+702 DISKSNSDTFL
-713 LKNKNRKMQKTIN
+713 LKNKNKKMQKTIN
-726 KDKVR
+726 KDKVKAMR
-731 AMKAELN
+731 ATLNEL
-738 DQLAAPIRKDRR
+738 LSVPIRKDRR

-762 DNLVKKRGHNTIIGH
+762 DNLVKKRGHNSIIGH
-777 ERMDALETLKK
+777 EKTNALETLKK
-788 KKKGNN
+788 KKKRNN

>member
-1 MGKKRVPQ
+1 MGKKRAPQ
-9 KKKPVAKPA
+9 KGKTV
-18 AKPAAKSTAK
+18 TK
-28 PQEMI
+28 PQEII
-33 VDEAN
+33 VDESK

-47 DTLGDFGGFYGLEE
+47 DTLDDFGGFYGLEE
-61 IDGVDVKIVNGKVNF
+61 IDAVDVKVVDGKVTF
-76 VAKNDSKVVKDK
+76 VTKKDSKVLKD
-88 SKEKTESKEK
+88 SNKEKVGDDQESVE
-98 NESKK
+98 NES
-103 ELEDVES
+103 
-110 VPGPGLSSDSESELL
+110 GSDSESELL
-125 EFKNLDDF
+125 EFKNLDDI

-149 EQVEDKSANSNDDN
+149 EQGNIESSKLTDPSEDVD
-163 EDEDEDVLKENVFNQ
+163 EDVDEDVLKENVFNKDI
-178 NIDIDDISPVNLPEW
+178 NIDDISPVNLPEW
-193 TKLAS
+193 TNLAP
-198 LSMTTLQSLQK
+198 LSMTILQSLQN

-215 TEIQKKSIPVILEG
+215 TEIQKKSIPVIMQG
-229 KDVMG
+229 VDVMG

-248 PIVEQLITNFSQKNK
+248 PIVEKLISNFSQKNK

-286 ISEPVLEKS
+286 ICEPVLAKS
-295 KYSILSLT
+295 QYSILSLT

-330 FLELLEKDGDLIKRF
+330 FLELLEKDNTLIKRF
-345 CQIDTLIL
+345 SKVDTLIL

-373 YLSVERKKSKIKN
+373 HLLVERRKNRENSEGSSKI
-386 PESNKGLWQTLI
+386 WQTLI

-412 SSHQARDK
+412 SSRQVKDRR

-432 NHLMNKVQFNSKP
+432 QHLMSKIHFNSKP
-445 VIIDAN
+445 VIIDTN

-503 LNNLKIPAFQIHSSM
+503 LNNLGIPAFQIHSSM
-518 TQKNRLKNLERFKL
+518 TQKNRLKSLERFKQ

-599 SIMICS
+599 SAMICS

-612 LRKLRKTLAAKNGVS
+612 LRKLRKTLATKNSVS
-627 ADFNTKP
+627 TDLNSRPTNRKP
-634 MSRKAIKWQN
+634 IKWQN

-655 VSQLRE
+655 LSQLRE
-661 RSRLSGELAD
+661 RSRLAGELAD

-690 DEFGIDVDSDDD
+690 DELGIDVDSDED
-702 DISKSTSDSFL
+702 DISKSNSDTFL
-713 LKNKNRKMQKTIN
+713 LKNKNKKMQKTIN
-726 KDKVR
+726 KDKVKAMR
-731 AMKAELN
+731 ATLNEL
-738 DQLAAPIRKDRR
+738 LSVPIRKDRR

-762 DNLVKKRGHNTIIGH
+762 DNLVKKRGHNSIIGH
-777 ERMDALETLKK
+777 EKTNALETLKK
-788 KKKGNN
+788 KKKRNN

>member
-1 MGKKRVPQ
+1 MGKKRAPQ
-9 KKKPVAKPA
+9 KGKTV
-18 AKPAAKSTAK
+18 TK
-28 PQEMI
+28 PQEII
-33 VDEAN
+33 VDESK

-47 DTLGDFGGFYGLEE
+47 DTLDDFGGFYGLEE
-61 IDGVDVKIVNGKVNF
+61 IDGVDVKVVDGKVTF
-76 VAKNDSKVVKDK
+76 VTKKDSKVLKD
-88 SKEKTESKEK
+88 SNKEKVGDDQESVE
-98 NESKK
+98 NES
-103 ELEDVES
+103 
-110 VPGPGLSSDSESELL
+110 GSDSESELL
-125 EFKNLDDF
+125 EFKNLDDI

-149 EQVEDKSANSNDDN
+149 EQGNIESSKLTDPSEDV
-163 EDEDEDVLKENVFNQ
+163 DEDVLKENVFNKDI
-178 NIDIDDISPVNLPEW
+178 NIDDISPVNLPEW
-193 TKLAS
+193 TNLAP
-198 LSMTTLQSLQK
+198 LSMTILQSLQN

-215 TEIQKKSIPVILEG
+215 TEIQKKSIPVIMQG
-229 KDVMG
+229 VDVMG

-248 PIVEQLITNFSQKNK
+248 PIVEKLISNFSQKNK

-286 ISEPVLEKS
+286 ICEPVLAKS
-295 KYSILSLT
+295 QYSILSLT

-330 FLELLEKDGDLIKRF
+330 FLELLEKDNTLIKRF
-345 CQIDTLIL
+345 SKVDTLIL

-373 YLSVERKKSKIKN
+373 HLLVERRKNRENSEGGSKI
-386 PESNKGLWQTLI
+386 WQTLI

-412 SSHQARDK
+412 SSRQVKDRR

-432 NHLMNKVQFNSKP
+432 QHLMSKIHFNSKP
-445 VIIDAN
+445 VIIDTN

-503 LNNLKIPAFQIHSSM
+503 LNNLGIPAFQIHSSM
-518 TQKNRLKNLERFKL
+518 TQKNRLKSLERFKQ

-599 SIMICS
+599 SAMICS

-612 LRKLRKTLAAKNGVS
+612 LRKLRKTLATKNSVS
-627 ADFNTKP
+627 TDLNSRSTNRKP
-634 MSRKAIKWQN
+634 IKWQN

-655 VSQLRE
+655 LSQLRE
-661 RSRLSGELAD
+661 RSRLAGELAD

-690 DEFGIDVDSDDD
+690 DELGIDVDSDED
-702 DISKSTSDSFL
+702 DISKSNSDTFL
-713 LKNKNRKMQKTIN
+713 LKNKNKKMQKTIN
-726 KDKVR
+726 KDKVKAMR
-731 AMKAELN
+731 ATLNEL
-738 DQLAAPIRKDRR
+738 LSVPIRKDRR

-762 DNLVKKRGHNTIIGH
+762 DNLVKKRGHNSIIGH
-777 ERMDALETLKK
+777 EKTNALETLKK
-788 KKKGNN
+788 KKKRNN

>member
-1 MGKKRVPQ
+1 
-9 KKKPVAKPA
+9 
-18 AKPAAKSTAK
+18 
-28 PQEMI
+28 
-33 VDEAN
+33 
-38 LNWKPVDIP
+38 
-47 DTLGDFGGFYGLEE
+47 
-61 IDGVDVKIVNGKVNF
+61 
-76 VAKNDSKVVKDK
+76 
-88 SKEKTESKEK
+88 
-98 NESKK
+98 
-103 ELEDVES
+103 
-110 VPGPGLSSDSESELL
+110 
-125 EFKNLDDF
+125 
-133 KEGELSAA
+133 
-141 SYSSSDED
+141 
-149 EQVEDKSANSNDDN
+149 
-163 EDEDEDVLKENVFNQ
+163 
-178 NIDIDDISPVNLPEW
+178 
-193 TKLAS
+193 
-198 LSMTTLQSLQK
+198 MTILQSLQN

-215 TEIQKKSIPVILEG
+215 TEIQKKSIPVIMQG
-229 KDVMG
+229 VDVMG

-248 PIVEQLITNFSQKNK
+248 PIVEKLISNFSQKNK

-286 ISEPVLEKS
+286 ICEPVLAKS
-295 KYSILSLT
+295 QYSILSLT

-330 FLELLEKDGDLIKRF
+330 FLELLEKDNTLIKRF
-345 CQIDTLIL
+345 SKVDTLIL

-373 YLSVERKKSKIKN
+373 HLLVERRKNRENSEGSSKI
-386 PESNKGLWQTLI
+386 WQTLI

-412 SSHQARDK
+412 SSRQVKDRR

-432 NHLMNKVQFNSKP
+432 QHLMSKIHFNSKP
-445 VIIDAN
+445 VIIDTN

-503 LNNLKIPAFQIHSSM
+503 LNNLGIPAFQIHSSM
-518 TQKNRLKNLERFKL
+518 TQKNRLKSLERFKQ

-599 SIMICS
+599 SAMICS

-612 LRKLRKTLAAKNGVS
+612 LRKLRKTLATKNSVS
-627 ADFNTKP
+627 TDLNSRPTNRKP
-634 MSRKAIKWQN
+634 IKWQN

-655 VSQLRE
+655 LSQLRE
-661 RSRLSGELAD
+661 RSRLAGELAD

-690 DEFGIDVDSDDD
+690 DELGIDVDSDED
-702 DISKSTSDSFL
+702 DISKSNSDTFL
-713 LKNKNRKMQKTIN
+713 LKNKNKKMQKTIN
-726 KDKVR
+726 KDKVKAMR
-731 AMKAELN
+731 ATLNEL
-738 DQLAAPIRKDRR
+738 LSVPIRKDRR

-762 DNLVKKRGHNTIIGH
+762 DNLVKKRGHNSIIGH
-777 ERMDALETLKK
+777 EKTNALETLKK
-788 KKKGNN
+788 KKKRNN

>member
-1 MGKKRVPQ
+1 MGKKRAPQ
-9 KKKPVAKPA
+9 KEKTV
-18 AKPAAKSTAK
+18 TK
-28 PQEMI
+28 PQEII
-33 VDEAN
+33 VDESK

-47 DTLGDFGGFYGLEE
+47 DTLDDFGGFYGLEE
-61 IDGVDVKIVNGKVNF
+61 IDGVDVKVVDGKVTF
-76 VAKNDSKVVKDK
+76 VTKKDSKVLKD
-88 SKEKTESKEK
+88 SNKEKVGDDQESVE
-98 NESKK
+98 NES
-103 ELEDVES
+103 
-110 VPGPGLSSDSESELL
+110 GSDSESELL
-125 EFKNLDDF
+125 EFKNLDDI

-149 EQVEDKSANSNDDN
+149 EQGNIESSKLTDPSEDVD
-163 EDEDEDVLKENVFNQ
+163 EDVDEDVLKENVFNKDI
-178 NIDIDDISPVNLPEW
+178 NIDDISPVNLPEW
-193 TKLAS
+193 TNLAP
-198 LSMTTLQSLQK
+198 LSMTILQSLQN

-215 TEIQKKSIPVILEG
+215 TEIQKKSIPVIMQG
-229 KDVMG
+229 VDVMG

-248 PIVEQLITNFSQKNK
+248 PIVEKLISNFSQKNK

-286 ISEPVLEKS
+286 ICEPVLAKS
-295 KYSILSLT
+295 QYSILSLT

-330 FLELLEKDGDLIKRF
+330 FLELLEKDNTLIKRF
-345 CQIDTLIL
+345 SKVDTLIL

-373 YLSVERKKSKIKN
+373 HLLVERRKNRENSEGSSKI
-386 PESNKGLWQTLI
+386 WQTLI

-412 SSHQARDK
+412 SSRQVKDRR

-432 NHLMNKVQFNSKP
+432 QHLMSKIHFNSKP
-445 VIIDAN
+445 VIIDTN

-503 LNNLKIPAFQIHSSM
+503 LNNLGIPAFQIHSSM
-518 TQKNRLKNLERFKL
+518 TQKNRLKSLERFKQ

-599 SIMICS
+599 SAMICS

-612 LRKLRKTLAAKNGVS
+612 LRKLRKTLATKNSVS
-627 ADFNTKP
+627 TDLNSRSTNRKP
-634 MSRKAIKWQN
+634 IKWQN

-655 VSQLRE
+655 LSQLRE
-661 RSRLSGELAD
+661 RSRLAGELAD

-690 DEFGIDVDSDDD
+690 GELGIDVDSDED
-702 DISKSTSDSFL
+702 DISKSNSDTFL
-713 LKNKNRKMQKTIN
+713 LKNKNKKMQKTIN
-726 KDKVR
+726 KDKVKAMR
-731 AMKAELN
+731 ATLNEL
-738 DQLAAPIRKDRR
+738 LSVPIRKDRR

-762 DNLVKKRGHNTIIGH
+762 DNLVKKRGHNSIIGH
-777 ERMDALETLKK
+777 EKTNALETLKK
-788 KKKGNN
+788 KKKRNN

>member
-1 MGKKRVPQ
+1 MGKKRAPQ
-9 KKKPVAKPA
+9 KGKTV
-18 AKPAAKSTAK
+18 TK
-28 PQEMI
+28 PQEII
-33 VDEAN
+33 VDESK

-47 DTLGDFGGFYGLEE
+47 DTLDDFGGFYGLEE
-61 IDGVDVKIVNGKVNF
+61 IDGVDVKVVDGKVTF
-76 VAKNDSKVVKDK
+76 VTKKDSKVLKD
-88 SKEKTESKEK
+88 SNKEKVGDDQESVE
-98 NESKK
+98 NES
-103 ELEDVES
+103 
-110 VPGPGLSSDSESELL
+110 GSDSESELL
-125 EFKNLDDF
+125 EFKNLDDI

-149 EQVEDKSANSNDDN
+149 EQGNIESSKLTDPSEDV
-163 EDEDEDVLKENVFNQ
+163 DEDVLKENVFNKDI
-178 NIDIDDISPVNLPEW
+178 NIDDISPVNLPEW
-193 TKLAS
+193 TNLAP
-198 LSMTTLQSLQK
+198 LSMTILQSLQN

-215 TEIQKKSIPVILEG
+215 TEIQKKSIPVIMQG
-229 KDVMG
+229 VDVMG

-248 PIVEQLITNFSQKNK
+248 PIVEKLISNFSQKNK

-286 ISEPVLEKS
+286 ICEPVLAKS
-295 KYSILSLT
+295 QYSILSLT

-330 FLELLEKDGDLIKRF
+330 FLELLEKDNTLIKRF
-345 CQIDTLIL
+345 SKVDTLIL

-373 YLSVERKKSKIKN
+373 HLLVERRKNRENSESSSKI
-386 PESNKGLWQTLI
+386 WQTLI

-412 SSHQARDK
+412 SSRQVKDRR

-432 NHLMNKVQFNSKP
+432 QHLMSKIHFNSKP
-445 VIIDAN
+445 VIIDTN

-503 LNNLKIPAFQIHSSM
+503 LNNLGIPAFQIHSSM
-518 TQKNRLKNLERFKL
+518 TQKNRLKSLERFKQ

-599 SIMICS
+599 SAMICS

-612 LRKLRKTLAAKNGVS
+612 LRKLRKTLATKNSVS
-627 ADFNTKP
+627 TDLNSRSTNRKP
-634 MSRKAIKWQN
+634 IKWQN

-655 VSQLRE
+655 LSQLRE
-661 RSRLSGELAD
+661 RSRLAGELAD

-690 DEFGIDVDSDDD
+690 DELGIDVDSDED
-702 DISKSTSDSFL
+702 DISKSNSDTFL
-713 LKNKNRKMQKTIN
+713 LKNKNKKMQKTIN
-726 KDKVR
+726 KDKVKAMR
-731 AMKAELN
+731 ATLNEL
-738 DQLAAPIRKDRR
+738 LSVPIRKDRR

-762 DNLVKKRGHNTIIGH
+762 DNLVKKRGHNSIIGH
-777 ERMDALETLKK
+777 EKTNALETLKK
-788 KKKGNN
+788 KKKRNN

>member
-1 MGKKRVPQ
+1 MGKKRAPQ
-9 KKKPVAKPA
+9 KGKTV
-18 AKPAAKSTAK
+18 TK
-28 PQEMI
+28 PQEII
-33 VDEAN
+33 VDESK

-47 DTLGDFGGFYGLEE
+47 DTLDDFGGFYGLEE
-61 IDGVDVKIVNGKVNF
+61 IDGVDVKVVDGKVTF
-76 VAKNDSKVVKDK
+76 VTKKDSKVLKD
-88 SKEKTESKEK
+88 SNKEKVGDDQESVE
-98 NESKK
+98 NES
-103 ELEDVES
+103 
-110 VPGPGLSSDSESELL
+110 GSDSESELL
-125 EFKNLDDF
+125 EFKNLDDI

-149 EQVEDKSANSNDDN
+149 EQGNIESSKLTDPSEDVD
-163 EDEDEDVLKENVFNQ
+163 EDVDEDVLKENVFNKDI
-178 NIDIDDISPVNLPEW
+178 NIDDISPVNLPEW
-193 TKLAS
+193 TNLAP
-198 LSMTTLQSLQK
+198 LSMTILQSLQN

-215 TEIQKKSIPVILEG
+215 TEIQKKSIPVIMQG
-229 KDVMG
+229 VDVMG

-248 PIVEQLITNFSQKNK
+248 PIVEKLISNFSQKNK

-286 ISEPVLEKS
+286 ICEPVLAKS
-295 KYSILSLT
+295 QYSILSLT

-330 FLELLEKDGDLIKRF
+330 FLELLEKDNTLIKRF
-345 CQIDTLIL
+345 SKVDTLIL

-373 YLSVERKKSKIKN
+373 HLLVERRKNRENSEGSSKI
-386 PESNKGLWQTLI
+386 WQTLI

-412 SSHQARDK
+412 SSRQVKDRR

-432 NHLMNKVQFNSKP
+432 QHLMSKIHFNSKP
-445 VIIDAN
+445 VIIDTN

-503 LNNLKIPAFQIHSSM
+503 LNNLGIPAFQIHSSM
-518 TQKNRLKNLERFKL
+518 TQKNRLKSLERFKQ

-599 SIMICS
+599 SAMICS

-612 LRKLRKTLAAKNGVS
+612 LRKLRKTLATKNSVS
-627 ADFNTKP
+627 TDLNSRSTNRKP
-634 MSRKAIKWQN
+634 IKWQN

-655 VSQLRE
+655 LSQLRE
-661 RSRLSGELAD
+661 RSRLAGELAD
-671 HEIASNSLRKDD
+671 HEIASNSLSKDD

-690 DEFGIDVDSDDD
+690 DELGIDVDSDED
-702 DISKSTSDSFL
+702 DISKSNSDTFL
-713 LKNKNRKMQKTIN
+713 LKNKNKKMQKTIN
-726 KDKVR
+726 KDKVKAMR
-731 AMKAELN
+731 ATLNEL
-738 DQLAAPIRKDRR
+738 LSVPIRKDRR

-762 DNLVKKRGHNTIIGH
+762 DNLVKKRGHNSIIGH
-777 ERMDALETLKK
+777 EKTNALETLKK
-788 KKKGNN
+788 KKKRNN

>member
-1 MGKKRVPQ
+1 MGKKRAPQ
-9 KKKPVAKPA
+9 KGKTV
-18 AKPAAKSTAK
+18 TK
-28 PQEMI
+28 PQEII
-33 VDEAN
+33 VDESK

-47 DTLGDFGGFYGLEE
+47 DTLDDFGGFYGLEE
-61 IDGVDVKIVNGKVNF
+61 IDGVDVKVVDGKVTF
-76 VAKNDSKVVKDK
+76 VTKKDSKVLKD
-88 SKEKTESKEK
+88 SNKEKVGDDQESVE
-98 NESKK
+98 NES
-103 ELEDVES
+103 
-110 VPGPGLSSDSESELL
+110 GSDSESELL
-125 EFKNLDDF
+125 EFKNLDDI

-149 EQVEDKSANSNDDN
+149 EQGNIESSKLTDPSEDVD
-163 EDEDEDVLKENVFNQ
+163 EDVDEDVLKENVFNKDI
-178 NIDIDDISPVNLPEW
+178 NIDDISPVNLPEW
-193 TKLAS
+193 TNLAP
-198 LSMTTLQSLQK
+198 LSMTILQSLQN

-215 TEIQKKSIPVILEG
+215 TEIQKKSIPVIMQG
-229 KDVMG
+229 VDVMG

-248 PIVEQLITNFSQKNK
+248 PIVEKLISNFSQKNK

-286 ISEPVLEKS
+286 ICEPVLAKS
-295 KYSILSLT
+295 QYSILSLT

-330 FLELLEKDGDLIKRF
+330 FLELLEKDNTLIKRF
-345 CQIDTLIL
+345 SKVDTLIL

-373 YLSVERKKSKIKN
+373 HLLVERRKNRENSEGGSKI
-386 PESNKGLWQTLI
+386 WQTLI

-412 SSHQARDK
+412 SSRQVKDRR

-432 NHLMNKVQFNSKP
+432 QHLMSKIHFNSKP
-445 VIIDAN
+445 VIIDTN

-503 LNNLKIPAFQIHSSM
+503 LNNLGIPAFQIHSSM
-518 TQKNRLKNLERFKL
+518 TQKNRLKSLERFKQ

-599 SIMICS
+599 SAMICS

-612 LRKLRKTLAAKNGVS
+612 LRKLRKTLATKNSVS
-627 ADFNTKP
+627 TDLNSRSTNRKP
-634 MSRKAIKWQN
+634 IKWQN

-655 VSQLRE
+655 LSQLRE
-661 RSRLSGELAD
+661 RSRLAGELAD

-690 DEFGIDVDSDDD
+690 DELGIDVDSDED
-702 DISKSTSDSFL
+702 DISKSHSDTFL
-713 LKNKNRKMQKTIN
+713 LKNKNKKMQKTIN
-726 KDKVR
+726 KDKVKAMR
-731 AMKAELN
+731 ATLNEL
-738 DQLAAPIRKDRR
+738 LSVPIRKDRR

-762 DNLVKKRGHNTIIGH
+762 DNLVKKRGHNSIIGH
-777 ERMDALETLKK
+777 EKTNALETLKK
-788 KKKGNN
+788 KKKRNN

>member
-1 MGKKRVPQ
+1 MGKKRAPQ
-9 KKKPVAKPA
+9 KGKTV
-18 AKPAAKSTAK
+18 TK
-28 PQEMI
+28 PQEII
-33 VDEAN
+33 VDESK

-47 DTLGDFGGFYGLEE
+47 DTLDDFGGFYGLEE
-61 IDGVDVKIVNGKVNF
+61 IDGVDVKVVDGKVTF
-76 VAKNDSKVVKDK
+76 VTKKDSKVLKD
-88 SKEKTESKEK
+88 SNKEKVGDDQESVE
-98 NESKK
+98 NES
-103 ELEDVES
+103 
-110 VPGPGLSSDSESELL
+110 GSDSESELL
-125 EFKNLDDF
+125 EFKNLDDI

-149 EQVEDKSANSNDDN
+149 EQGNIESSKLTDPSEDVD
-163 EDEDEDVLKENVFNQ
+163 EDVDEDVLKENVFNKDI
-178 NIDIDDISPVNLPEW
+178 NIDDISPVNLPEW
-193 TKLAS
+193 TNLAP
-198 LSMTTLQSLQK
+198 LSMTILQSLQN

-215 TEIQKKSIPVILEG
+215 TEIQKKSIPVIMQG
-229 KDVMG
+229 VDVMG

-248 PIVEQLITNFSQKNK
+248 PIVEKLISNFSRKNK

-286 ISEPVLEKS
+286 ICEPVLAKS
-295 KYSILSLT
+295 QYSILSLT

-330 FLELLEKDGDLIKRF
+330 FLELLEKDNTLIKRF
-345 CQIDTLIL
+345 SKVDTLIL

-373 YLSVERKKSKIKN
+373 HLLVERRKNRENSEGSSKI
-386 PESNKGLWQTLI
+386 WQTLI

-412 SSHQARDK
+412 SSRQVKDRR

-432 NHLMNKVQFNSKP
+432 QHLMSKIHFNSKP
-445 VIIDAN
+445 VIIDTN

-503 LNNLKIPAFQIHSSM
+503 LNNLGIPAFQIHSSM
-518 TQKNRLKNLERFKL
+518 TQKNRLKSLERFKQ

-599 SIMICS
+599 SAMICS

-612 LRKLRKTLAAKNGVS
+612 LRKLRKTLATKNSVS
-627 ADFNTKP
+627 TDLNSRSTNRKP
-634 MSRKAIKWQN
+634 IKWQN

-655 VSQLRE
+655 LSQLRE
-661 RSRLSGELAD
+661 RSRLAGELAD

-690 DEFGIDVDSDDD
+690 DELGIDVDSDED
-702 DISKSTSDSFL
+702 DISKSNSDTFL
-713 LKNKNRKMQKTIN
+713 LKNKNKKMQKTIN
-726 KDKVR
+726 KDKVKAMR
-731 AMKAELN
+731 ATLNEL
-738 DQLAAPIRKDRR
+738 LSVPIRKDRR

-762 DNLVKKRGHNTIIGH
+762 DNLVKKRGHNSIIGH
-777 ERMDALETLKK
+777 EKTNALETLKK
-788 KKKGNN
+788 KKKRNN

>member
-1 MGKKRVPQ
+1 MGKKRAPQ
-9 KKKPVAKPA
+9 KGKTV
-18 AKPAAKSTAK
+18 TK
-28 PQEMI
+28 PQEII
-33 VDEAN
+33 VDESK

-47 DTLGDFGGFYGLEE
+47 DTLDDFGGFYGLEE
-61 IDGVDVKIVNGKVNF
+61 IDGVDVKVVDGKVTF
-76 VAKNDSKVVKDK
+76 VTKKDSKVLKD
-88 SKEKTESKEK
+88 SNKEKVGDDQESVE
-98 NESKK
+98 NES
-103 ELEDVES
+103 
-110 VPGPGLSSDSESELL
+110 GSDSESELL
-125 EFKNLDDF
+125 EFKNLDDI

-149 EQVEDKSANSNDDN
+149 EQGNIESSKLTDPSEDVD
-163 EDEDEDVLKENVFNQ
+163 EDVDEDVLKENVFNKDI
-178 NIDIDDISPVNLPEW
+178 NIDDISPVNLPEW
-193 TKLAS
+193 TNLAP
-198 LSMTTLQSLQK
+198 LSMTILQSLQN

-215 TEIQKKSIPVILEG
+215 TEIQKKSIPVIMQG
-229 KDVMG
+229 VDVMG

-248 PIVEQLITNFSQKNK
+248 SIVEKLISNFSQKNK

-286 ISEPVLEKS
+286 ICEPVLAKS
-295 KYSILSLT
+295 QYSILSLT

-330 FLELLEKDGDLIKRF
+330 FLELLEKDNTLIKRF
-345 CQIDTLIL
+345 SKVDTLIL

-373 YLSVERKKSKIKN
+373 HLLVERRKNRENSEGGSKI
-386 PESNKGLWQTLI
+386 WQTLI

-412 SSHQARDK
+412 SSRQVKDRR

-432 NHLMNKVQFNSKP
+432 QHLMSKIHFNSKP
-445 VIIDAN
+445 VIIDTN

-503 LNNLKIPAFQIHSSM
+503 LNNLGIPAFQIHSSM
-518 TQKNRLKNLERFKL
+518 TQKNRLKSLERFKQ

-599 SIMICS
+599 SAMICS

-612 LRKLRKTLAAKNGVS
+612 LRKLRKTLATKNSVS
-627 ADFNTKP
+627 TDLNSRSTNRKP
-634 MSRKAIKWQN
+634 IKWQN

-655 VSQLRE
+655 LSQLRE
-661 RSRLSGELAD
+661 RSRLAGELAD

-690 DEFGIDVDSDDD
+690 DELGIDVDSDED
-702 DISKSTSDSFL
+702 DISKSNSDTFL
-713 LKNKNRKMQKTIN
+713 LKNKNKKMQKTIN
-726 KDKVR
+726 KDKVKAMR
-731 AMKAELN
+731 ATLNEL
-738 DQLAAPIRKDRR
+738 LSVPIRKDRR

-762 DNLVKKRGHNTIIGH
+762 DNLVKKRGHNSIIGH
-777 ERMDALETLKK
+777 EKTNALETLKK
-788 KKKGNN
+788 KKKRNN

>member
-1 MGKKRVPQ
+1 MGKKRAPQ
-9 KKKPVAKPA
+9 KGKTV
-18 AKPAAKSTAK
+18 TK
-28 PQEMI
+28 PQEII
-33 VDEAN
+33 VDESK

-47 DTLGDFGGFYGLEE
+47 DTLDDFGGFYGLEE
-61 IDGVDVKIVNGKVNF
+61 IDGVDVKVVDGKVTF
-76 VAKNDSKVVKDK
+76 VTKKDSKVLKD
-88 SKEKTESKEK
+88 SNKEKVGDDQESVK
-98 NESKK
+98 NES
-103 ELEDVES
+103 
-110 VPGPGLSSDSESELL
+110 GSDSESELL
-125 EFKNLDDF
+125 EFKNLDDI

-149 EQVEDKSANSNDDN
+149 EQGNIESSKLTDPSEDVD
-163 EDEDEDVLKENVFNQ
+163 EDVDEDVLKENVFNKDI
-178 NIDIDDISPVNLPEW
+178 NIDDISPVNLPEW
-193 TKLAS
+193 TNLAP
-198 LSMTTLQSLQK
+198 LSMTILQSLQN

-215 TEIQKKSIPVILEG
+215 TEIQKKSIPVIMQG
-229 KDVMG
+229 VDVMG

-248 PIVEQLITNFSQKNK
+248 PIVEKLISNFSQKNK

-286 ISEPVLEKS
+286 ICEPVLAKS
-295 KYSILSLT
+295 QYSILSLT

-330 FLELLEKDGDLIKRF
+330 FLELLEKDNTLIKRF
-345 CQIDTLIL
+345 SKVDTLIL

-373 YLSVERKKSKIKN
+373 HLLVERRKNRENSESSSKI
-386 PESNKGLWQTLI
+386 WQTLI

-412 SSHQARDK
+412 SSRQVKDRR

-432 NHLMNKVQFNSKP
+432 QHLMSKIHFNSKP
-445 VIIDAN
+445 VIIDTN

-503 LNNLKIPAFQIHSSM
+503 LNNLGIPAFQIHSSM
-518 TQKNRLKNLERFKL
+518 TQKNRLKSLERFKQ

-599 SIMICS
+599 SAMICS

-612 LRKLRKTLAAKNGVS
+612 LRKLRKTLATKNSVS
-627 ADFNTKP
+627 TDLNSRSTNRKP
-634 MSRKAIKWQN
+634 IKWQN

-655 VSQLRE
+655 LSQLRE
-661 RSRLSGELAD
+661 RSRLAGELAD

-690 DEFGIDVDSDDD
+690 DELGIDVDSDED
-702 DISKSTSDSFL
+702 DISKSNSDTFL
-713 LKNKNRKMQKTIN
+713 QKNKNKKMQKTIN
-726 KDKVR
+726 KDKVKAMR
-731 AMKAELN
+731 ATLN
-738 DQLAAPIRKDRR
+738 GLLSVPIRKDRR

-762 DNLVKKRGHNTIIGH
+762 DNLVKKRGHNSIIGH
-777 ERMDALETLKK
+777 EKTNALETLKK
-788 KKKGNN
+788 KKKRNN

>member
-1 MGKKRVPQ
+1 MGKKRAPQ
-9 KKKPVAKPA
+9 KGKTV
-18 AKPAAKSTAK
+18 TK
-28 PQEMI
+28 PQEII
-33 VDEAN
+33 VDESK

-47 DTLGDFGGFYGLEE
+47 DTLDDFGGFYGLEE
-61 IDGVDVKIVNGKVNF
+61 IDGVDVKVVDGKVTF
-76 VAKNDSKVVKDK
+76 VTKKDSKVLKD
-88 SKEKTESKEK
+88 SNKEKVGDDQESVK
-98 NESKK
+98 NES
-103 ELEDVES
+103 
-110 VPGPGLSSDSESELL
+110 GSDSESELL
-125 EFKNLDDF
+125 EFKNLDDI

-149 EQVEDKSANSNDDN
+149 EQGNIESSKLTDPSEDV
-163 EDEDEDVLKENVFNQ
+163 DEDVLKENVFNKDI
-178 NIDIDDISPVNLPEW
+178 NIDDISPVNLPEW
-193 TKLAS
+193 TNLAP
-198 LSMTTLQSLQK
+198 LSMTILQSLQN

-215 TEIQKKSIPVILEG
+215 TEIQKKSIPVIMQG
-229 KDVMG
+229 VDVMG

-248 PIVEQLITNFSQKNK
+248 PIVEKLISNFSQKNK

-286 ISEPVLEKS
+286 ICEPVLAKS
-295 KYSILSLT
+295 QYSILSLT

-330 FLELLEKDGDLIKRF
+330 FLELLEKDNTLIKRF
-345 CQIDTLIL
+345 SKIDTLIL

-373 YLSVERKKSKIKN
+373 HLLVERRKNRENSESSSKI
-386 PESNKGLWQTLI
+386 WQTLI

-412 SSHQARDK
+412 SSRQVKDRR

-432 NHLMNKVQFNSKP
+432 QHLMSKIHFNSKP
-445 VIIDAN
+445 VIIDTN

-503 LNNLKIPAFQIHSSM
+503 LNNLGIPAFQIHSSM
-518 TQKNRLKNLERFKL
+518 TQKNRLKSLERFKQ

-599 SIMICS
+599 SAMICS

-612 LRKLRKTLAAKNGVS
+612 LRKLRKTLATKNSVS
-627 ADFNTKP
+627 TDLNSRPTNRKP
-634 MSRKAIKWQN
+634 IKWQN

-655 VSQLRE
+655 LSQLRE
-661 RSRLSGELAD
+661 RSRLAGELAD

-690 DEFGIDVDSDDD
+690 DELGIDVDSDED
-702 DISKSTSDSFL
+702 DISKSNSDTFL
-713 LKNKNRKMQKTIN
+713 QKNKNKKMQKTIN
-726 KDKVR
+726 KDKVKAMR
-731 AMKAELN
+731 ATLN
-738 DQLAAPIRKDRR
+738 GLLSVPIRKDRR

-762 DNLVKKRGHNTIIGH
+762 DNLVKKRGHNSIIGH
-777 ERMDALETLKK
+777 EKTNALETLKK
-788 KKKGNN
+788 KKKRNN

>member
-1 MGKKRVPQ
+1 MGKKRAPQ
-9 KKKPVAKPA
+9 KGKTV
-18 AKPAAKSTAK
+18 TK
-28 PQEMI
+28 PQEII
-33 VDEAN
+33 VDESK

-47 DTLGDFGGFYGLEE
+47 DTLDDFGGFYGLEE
-61 IDGVDVKIVNGKVNF
+61 IDGVDVKVVDGKVTF
-76 VAKNDSKVVKDK
+76 VTKKDSKVLKD
-88 SKEKTESKEK
+88 SNKEKVGDDQESVE
-98 NESKK
+98 NES
-103 ELEDVES
+103 
-110 VPGPGLSSDSESELL
+110 GSDSESEIL
-125 EFKNLDDF
+125 EFKNLDDI

-149 EQVEDKSANSNDDN
+149 EQGNIESSKLTDPSEDVD
-163 EDEDEDVLKENVFNQ
+163 EDVDEDVLKENVFNKDI
-178 NIDIDDISPVNLPEW
+178 NIDDISPVNLPEW
-193 TKLAS
+193 TDLAP
-198 LSMTTLQSLQK
+198 LSMTILQSLQN

-215 TEIQKKSIPVILEG
+215 TEIQKKSIPVIMQG
-229 KDVMG
+229 VDVMG

-248 PIVEQLITNFSQKNK
+248 PIVEKLISNFSQKNK

-286 ISEPVLEKS
+286 ICEPVLAKS
-295 KYSILSLT
+295 QYSILSLT

-330 FLELLEKDGDLIKRF
+330 FLELLEKDNTLIKRF
-345 CQIDTLIL
+345 SKVDTLIL

-373 YLSVERKKSKIKN
+373 HLLVERRKNRENSEGGSKI
-386 PESNKGLWQTLI
+386 WQTLI

-412 SSHQARDK
+412 SSRQVKDRR

-432 NHLMNKVQFNSKP
+432 QHLMSKIHFNSKP
-445 VIIDAN
+445 VIIDTN

-503 LNNLKIPAFQIHSSM
+503 LNNLGIPAFQIHSSM
-518 TQKNRLKNLERFKL
+518 TQKNRLKSLERFKQ

-599 SIMICS
+599 SAMICS

-612 LRKLRKTLAAKNGVS
+612 LRKLRKTLATKNSVS
-627 ADFNTKP
+627 TDLNSRSTNRKP
-634 MSRKAIKWQN
+634 IKWQN

-655 VSQLRE
+655 LSQLRE
-661 RSRLSGELAD
+661 RSRLAGELAD

-690 DEFGIDVDSDDD
+690 DELGIDVDSDED
-702 DISKSTSDSFL
+702 DISKSNSDTFL
-713 LKNKNRKMQKTIN
+713 LKNKNKKMQKTIN
-726 KDKVR
+726 KDKVKAMR
-731 AMKAELN
+731 ATLNEL
-738 DQLAAPIRKDRR
+738 LSVPIRKDRR

-762 DNLVKKRGHNTIIGH
+762 DNLVKKRGHNSIIGH
-777 ERMDALETLKK
+777 EKTNALETLKK
-788 KKKGNN
+788 KKKRNN

>member
-1 MGKKRVPQ
+1 MGKKRAPQ
-9 KKKPVAKPA
+9 KGKTV
-18 AKPAAKSTAK
+18 TK
-28 PQEMI
+28 PQETI
-33 VDEAN
+33 VDESK

-47 DTLGDFGGFYGLEE
+47 DTLDDFGGFYGLEE
-61 IDGVDVKIVNGKVNF
+61 IDGVDVKVVDGKVTF
-76 VAKNDSKVVKDK
+76 VTKKDSKVLKD
-88 SKEKTESKEK
+88 SNKEKVGDDQESVE
-98 NESKK
+98 NES
-103 ELEDVES
+103 
-110 VPGPGLSSDSESELL
+110 GSDSESELL
-125 EFKNLDDF
+125 EFKNLDDI

-149 EQVEDKSANSNDDN
+149 EQGNIESSKLTDPSEDVD
-163 EDEDEDVLKENVFNQ
+163 EDVDEDVLKENVFNKDI
-178 NIDIDDISPVNLPEW
+178 NIDDISPVNLPEW
-193 TKLAS
+193 TNLAP
-198 LSMTTLQSLQK
+198 LSMTILQSLQN

-215 TEIQKKSIPVILEG
+215 TEIQKKSIPVIMQG
-229 KDVMG
+229 VDVMG

-248 PIVEQLITNFSQKNK
+248 PIVEKLISNFSQKNK

-286 ISEPVLEKS
+286 ICEPVLAKS
-295 KYSILSLT
+295 QYSILSLT

-330 FLELLEKDGDLIKRF
+330 FLELLEKDNTLIKRF
-345 CQIDTLIL
+345 SKVDTLIL

-373 YLSVERKKSKIKN
+373 HLLVERRKNRENSEGSSKI
-386 PESNKGLWQTLI
+386 WQTLI

-412 SSHQARDK
+412 SSRQVKDRR

-432 NHLMNKVQFNSKP
+432 QHLMSKIHFNSKP
-445 VIIDAN
+445 VIIDTN

-503 LNNLKIPAFQIHSSM
+503 LNNLGIPAFQIHSSM
-518 TQKNRLKNLERFKL
+518 TQKNRLKSLERFKQ

-599 SIMICS
+599 SAMICS

-612 LRKLRKTLAAKNGVS
+612 LRKLRKTLATKNSVS
-627 ADFNTKP
+627 TDLNSRSTNRKP
-634 MSRKAIKWQN
+634 IKWQN

-655 VSQLRE
+655 LSQLRE
-661 RSRLSGELAD
+661 RSRLAGELAD

-690 DEFGIDVDSDDD
+690 DELGIDVDSDED
-702 DISKSTSDSFL
+702 DISKSNADTFL
-713 LKNKNRKMQKTIN
+713 LKNKNKKMQKTIN
-726 KDKVR
+726 KDKVKAMR
-731 AMKAELN
+731 ATLNEL
-738 DQLAAPIRKDRR
+738 LSVPIRKDRR

-762 DNLVKKRGHNTIIGH
+762 DNLVKKRGHNSIIGH
-777 ERMDALETLKK
+777 EKTNALETLKK
-788 KKKGNN
+788 KKKRNN

>member
-1 MGKKRVPQ
+1 MGKKRAPQ
-9 KKKPVAKPA
+9 KGKTV
-18 AKPAAKSTAK
+18 TK
-28 PQEMI
+28 PQEII
-33 VDEAN
+33 VDESK

-47 DTLGDFGGFYGLEE
+47 DTLDDFGGFYGLEE
-61 IDGVDVKIVNGKVNF
+61 IDGVDVKVVDGKVTF
-76 VAKNDSKVVKDK
+76 VTKKDSKVLKD
-88 SKEKTESKEK
+88 SNKEKVGDDQESVE
-98 NESKK
+98 NES
-103 ELEDVES
+103 
-110 VPGPGLSSDSESELL
+110 GSDSESELL
-125 EFKNLDDF
+125 EFKNLDDI

-149 EQVEDKSANSNDDN
+149 EQGNIESSKLTDPSEDVD
-163 EDEDEDVLKENVFNQ
+163 EDVDEDVLKENVFNKDI
-178 NIDIDDISPVNLPEW
+178 NIDDISPVNLPEW
-193 TKLAS
+193 TNLAP
-198 LSMTTLQSLQK
+198 LSMTILQSLQN

-215 TEIQKKSIPVILEG
+215 TEIQKKSIPVIMQG
-229 KDVMG
+229 VDVMG

-248 PIVEQLITNFSQKNK
+248 PIVEKLISNFSQKNK

-286 ISEPVLEKS
+286 ICEPVLAKS
-295 KYSILSLT
+295 QYSVLSLT

-330 FLELLEKDGDLIKRF
+330 FLELLEKDNTLIKRF
-345 CQIDTLIL
+345 SKVDTLIL

-373 YLSVERKKSKIKN
+373 HLLVERRKNRENSEGGSKI
-386 PESNKGLWQTLI
+386 WQTLI

-412 SSHQARDK
+412 SSRQVKDRR

-432 NHLMNKVQFNSKP
+432 QHLMSKIHFNSKP
-445 VIIDAN
+445 VIIDTN

-503 LNNLKIPAFQIHSSM
+503 LNNLGIPAFQIHSSM
-518 TQKNRLKNLERFKL
+518 TQKNRLKSLERFKQ

-599 SIMICS
+599 SAMICS

-612 LRKLRKTLAAKNGVS
+612 LRKLRKTLATKNSVS
-627 ADFNTKP
+627 TDLNSRSTNRKP
-634 MSRKAIKWQN
+634 IKWQN

-655 VSQLRE
+655 LSQLRE
-661 RSRLSGELAD
+661 RSRLAGELAD

-690 DEFGIDVDSDDD
+690 DELGIDVDSDED
-702 DISKSTSDSFL
+702 DISKSNSDTFL
-713 LKNKNRKMQKTIN
+713 LKNKNKKMQKTIN
-726 KDKVR
+726 KDKVKAMR
-731 AMKAELN
+731 ATLNEL
-738 DQLAAPIRKDRR
+738 LSVPIRKDRR

-762 DNLVKKRGHNTIIGH
+762 DNLVKKRGHNSIIGH
-777 ERMDALETLKK
+777 EKTNALETLKK
-788 KKKGNN
+788 KKKRNN

>member
-1 MGKKRVPQ
+1 MGKKRAPQ
-9 KKKPVAKPA
+9 KGKTV
-18 AKPAAKSTAK
+18 TK
-28 PQEMI
+28 PQEII
-33 VDEAN
+33 VDESK

-47 DTLGDFGGFYGLEE
+47 DTLDDFGGFYGLEE
-61 IDGVDVKIVNGKVNF
+61 IDGVDVKVVDGKVTF
-76 VAKNDSKVVKDK
+76 VTKKDSKVLKD
-88 SKEKTESKEK
+88 SNKEKVGDDQESVE
-98 NESKK
+98 NES
-103 ELEDVES
+103 
-110 VPGPGLSSDSESELL
+110 GSDSESELL
-125 EFKNLDDF
+125 EFKNLDDI

-149 EQVEDKSANSNDDN
+149 EQGNIESSKLTDPSEDVD
-163 EDEDEDVLKENVFNQ
+163 EDVDEDVLKENVFNKDI
-178 NIDIDDISPVNLPEW
+178 NIDDISPVNLPEW
-193 TKLAS
+193 TNLAP
-198 LSMTTLQSLQK
+198 LSMTILQSLQN

-215 TEIQKKSIPVILEG
+215 TEIQKKSIPVIMQG
-229 KDVMG
+229 VDVIG

-248 PIVEQLITNFSQKNK
+248 PIVEKLISNFSQKNK

-286 ISEPVLEKS
+286 ICEPVLAKS
-295 KYSILSLT
+295 QYSILSLT

-330 FLELLEKDGDLIKRF
+330 FLELLEKDNTLIKRF
-345 CQIDTLIL
+345 SKVDTLIL

-373 YLSVERKKSKIKN
+373 HLLVERRKNRENSEGGSKI
-386 PESNKGLWQTLI
+386 WQTLI

-412 SSHQARDK
+412 SSRQVKDRR

-432 NHLMNKVQFNSKP
+432 QHLMSKIHFNSKP
-445 VIIDAN
+445 VIIDTN

-503 LNNLKIPAFQIHSSM
+503 LNNLGIPAFQIHSSM
-518 TQKNRLKNLERFKL
+518 TQKNRLKSLERFKQ

-599 SIMICS
+599 SAMICS

-612 LRKLRKTLAAKNGVS
+612 LRKLRKTLATKNSVS
-627 ADFNTKP
+627 TDLNSRSTNRKP
-634 MSRKAIKWQN
+634 IKWQN

-655 VSQLRE
+655 LSQLRE
-661 RSRLSGELAD
+661 RSRLAGELAD

-690 DEFGIDVDSDDD
+690 DELGIDVDSDED
-702 DISKSTSDSFL
+702 DISKSNSDTFL
-713 LKNKNRKMQKTIN
+713 LKNKNKKMQKTIN
-726 KDKVR
+726 KDKVKAMR
-731 AMKAELN
+731 ATLNEL
-738 DQLAAPIRKDRR
+738 LSVPIRKDRR

-762 DNLVKKRGHNTIIGH
+762 DNLVKKRGHNSIIGH
-777 ERMDALETLKK
+777 EKTNALETLKK
-788 KKKGNN
+788 KKKRNN

>member
-1 MGKKRVPQ
+1 MGKKRAPQ
-9 KKKPVAKPA
+9 KGKTV
-18 AKPAAKSTAK
+18 TK
-28 PQEMI
+28 PQEII
-33 VDEAN
+33 VDESK

-47 DTLGDFGGFYGLEE
+47 NTLDDFGGFYGLEE
-61 IDGVDVKIVNGKVNF
+61 IDGVDVKVVDGKVTF
-76 VAKNDSKVVKDK
+76 VTKKDSKVLKD
-88 SKEKTESKEK
+88 SNKEKVGDQESVE
-98 NESKK
+98 NES
-103 ELEDVES
+103 
-110 VPGPGLSSDSESELL
+110 GSDSESELL
-125 EFKNLDDF
+125 EFKNLDDI

-149 EQVEDKSANSNDDN
+149 EQGNIESSKLTDPSEDVD
-163 EDEDEDVLKENVFNQ
+163 EDVDEDVLKENVFNKDI
-178 NIDIDDISPVNLPEW
+178 NIDDISPVNLPEW
-193 TKLAS
+193 TNLAP
-198 LSMTTLQSLQK
+198 LSMTILQSLQN

-215 TEIQKKSIPVILEG
+215 TEIQKKSIPVIMQG
-229 KDVMG
+229 VDVMG

-248 PIVEQLITNFSQKNK
+248 PIVEKLISNFSQKNK

-286 ISEPVLEKS
+286 ICEPVLAKS
-295 KYSILSLT
+295 QYSILSLT

-330 FLELLEKDGDLIKRF
+330 FLELLEKDNTLIKRF
-345 CQIDTLIL
+345 SKVNTLIL

-373 YLSVERKKSKIKN
+373 HLLVERRKNRENSEGSSKI
-386 PESNKGLWQTLI
+386 WQTLI

-412 SSHQARDK
+412 SSRQVKDRR

-432 NHLMNKVQFNSKP
+432 QHLMSKIHFNSKP
-445 VIIDAN
+445 VIIDTN

-503 LNNLKIPAFQIHSSM
+503 LNNLGIPAFQIHSSM
-518 TQKNRLKNLERFKL
+518 TQKNRLKSLERFKQ

-599 SIMICS
+599 SAMICS

-612 LRKLRKTLAAKNGVS
+612 LRKLRKTLATKNSVS
-627 ADFNTKP
+627 TDLNSRSTNRKP
-634 MSRKAIKWQN
+634 IKWQN

-655 VSQLRE
+655 LSQLRE
-661 RSRLSGELAD
+661 RSRLAGELAD

-690 DEFGIDVDSDDD
+690 DELGIDVDSDED
-702 DISKSTSDSFL
+702 DISKSNSDTFL
-713 LKNKNRKMQKTIN
+713 LKNKNKKMQKTIN
-726 KDKVR
+726 KDKVKAMR
-731 AMKAELN
+731 ATLNEL
-738 DQLAAPIRKDRR
+738 LSVPIRKDRR

-762 DNLVKKRGHNTIIGH
+762 DNLVKKRGHNSIIGH
-777 ERMDALETLKK
+777 EKTNALETLKK
-788 KKKGNN
+788 KKKRNN

>member
-1 MGKKRVPQ
+1 MGKKRAPQ
-9 KKKPVAKPA
+9 KGKTV
-18 AKPAAKSTAK
+18 TK
-28 PQEMI
+28 PQEII
-33 VDEAN
+33 VDESK

-47 DTLGDFGGFYGLEE
+47 DTLDDFGGFYGLEE
-61 IDGVDVKIVNGKVNF
+61 IDGVDVKVVDGKVTF
-76 VAKNDSKVVKDK
+76 VTKKDSKVLKD
-88 SKEKTESKEK
+88 SNKEKVGDDQESVE
-98 NESKK
+98 NES
-103 ELEDVES
+103 
-110 VPGPGLSSDSESELL
+110 GSDSESELL
-125 EFKNLDDF
+125 EFKNLDDI

-149 EQVEDKSANSNDDN
+149 EQGNIESSKLTDPSEDVD
-163 EDEDEDVLKENVFNQ
+163 EDVDEDVLKENVFNKDI
-178 NIDIDDISPVNLPEW
+178 NIDDISPVNLPEW
-193 TKLAS
+193 TNLAP
-198 LSMTTLQSLQK
+198 LSMTILQSLQN

-215 TEIQKKSIPVILEG
+215 TEIQKKSIPVIMQG
-229 KDVMG
+229 VDVMG

-248 PIVEQLITNFSQKNK
+248 PIVEKLISNFSQKNK

-286 ISEPVLEKS
+286 ICEPVLAKS
-295 KYSILSLT
+295 QYSILSLT

-330 FLELLEKDGDLIKRF
+330 FLELLEKDNTLIKRF
-345 CQIDTLIL
+345 SKVDTLIL

-373 YLSVERKKSKIKN
+373 HLLVERRKNRENSEGSSKI
-386 PESNKGLWQTLI
+386 WQTLI

-412 SSHQARDK
+412 SSRQVKDRR

-432 NHLMNKVQFNSKP
+432 QHLMSKIHFNSKP
-445 VIIDAN
+445 VIIDTN

-503 LNNLKIPAFQIHSSM
+503 LNNLGIPAFQIHSSM
-518 TQKNRLKNLERFKL
+518 TQKNRLKSLERFKQ

-599 SIMICS
+599 SAMICS

-612 LRKLRKTLAAKNGVS
+612 LRKLRKTLATKNSVS
-627 ADFNTKP
+627 TDLNSRSTNRKP
-634 MSRKAIKWQN
+634 IKWQN

-655 VSQLRE
+655 LSQLRE
-661 RSRLSGELAD
+661 RSRLAGELAD

-690 DEFGIDVDSDDD
+690 DELGIDVDSDED
-702 DISKSTSDSFL
+702 DISKSNSDTFL
-713 LKNKNRKMQKTIN
+713 LKNKNKKMQKTIN
-726 KDKVR
+726 KDKVKAMR
-731 AMKAELN
+731 ATLNEL
-738 DQLAAPIRKDRR
+738 LSVPIRKDRR

-762 DNLVKKRGHNTIIGH
+762 DNLVKKRGHNSIIGH
-777 ERMDALETLKK
+777 EKTNALETLKK
-788 KKKGNN
+788 KKKRNN

>member
-1 MGKKRVPQ
+1 MGKKRAPQ
-9 KKKPVAKPA
+9 KGKTV
-18 AKPAAKSTAK
+18 TK
-28 PQEMI
+28 PQEII
-33 VDEAN
+33 VDESK

-47 DTLGDFGGFYGLEE
+47 DTLDDFGGFYGLEE
-61 IDGVDVKIVNGKVNF
+61 IDGVDVKVVDGKVTF
-76 VAKNDSKVVKDK
+76 VTKKDSKVLKD
-88 SKEKTESKEK
+88 SNKEKVGDDQESVE
-98 NESKK
+98 NES
-103 ELEDVES
+103 
-110 VPGPGLSSDSESELL
+110 GSDSESELL
-125 EFKNLDDF
+125 EFKNLDDI

-149 EQVEDKSANSNDDN
+149 EQGNIESSKLTDPSEDV
-163 EDEDEDVLKENVFNQ
+163 DEDVLKENVFNKDI
-178 NIDIDDISPVNLPEW
+178 NIDDISPVNLPEW
-193 TKLAS
+193 TNLAP
-198 LSMTTLQSLQK
+198 LSMTILQSLQN

-215 TEIQKKSIPVILEG
+215 TEIQKKSIPVIMQG
-229 KDVMG
+229 VDVMG

-248 PIVEQLITNFSQKNK
+248 PIVEKLISNFSRKNK

-286 ISEPVLEKS
+286 ICEPVLAKS
-295 KYSILSLT
+295 QYSILSLT

-330 FLELLEKDGDLIKRF
+330 FLELLEKDNTLIKRF
-345 CQIDTLIL
+345 SKVDTLIL

-373 YLSVERKKSKIKN
+373 HLLVERRKNRENSEGSSKI
-386 PESNKGLWQTLI
+386 WQTLI

-412 SSHQARDK
+412 SSRQVKDRR

-432 NHLMNKVQFNSKP
+432 QHLMSKIHFNSKP
-445 VIIDAN
+445 VIIDTN

-503 LNNLKIPAFQIHSSM
+503 LNNLGIPAFQIHSSM
-518 TQKNRLKNLERFKL
+518 TQKNRLKSLERFKQ

-599 SIMICS
+599 SAMICS

-612 LRKLRKTLAAKNGVS
+612 LRKLRKTLATKNSVS
-627 ADFNTKP
+627 TDLNSRSTNRKP
-634 MSRKAIKWQN
+634 IKWQN

-655 VSQLRE
+655 LSQLRE
-661 RSRLSGELAD
+661 RSRLAGELAD

-690 DEFGIDVDSDDD
+690 DELGIDVDSDED
-702 DISKSTSDSFL
+702 DISKSNSDTFL
-713 LKNKNRKMQKTIN
+713 LKNKNKKMQKTIN
-726 KDKVR
+726 KDKVKAMR
-731 AMKAELN
+731 ATLNEL
-738 DQLAAPIRKDRR
+738 LSVPIRKDRR

-762 DNLVKKRGHNTIIGH
+762 DNLVKKRGHNSIIGH
-777 ERMDALETLKK
+777 EKTNALETLKK
-788 KKKGNN
+788 KKKRNN

>member
-1 MGKKRVPQ
+1 MGKKRAPQ
-9 KKKPVAKPA
+9 KGKTV
-18 AKPAAKSTAK
+18 TK
-28 PQEMI
+28 PQEII
-33 VDEAN
+33 VDESK

-47 DTLGDFGGFYGLEE
+47 DTLDDFGGFYGLEE
-61 IDGVDVKIVNGKVNF
+61 IDGVDVKVVDGKVTF
-76 VAKNDSKVVKDK
+76 VTKKDSKVLKD
-88 SKEKTESKEK
+88 SNKEKVGDDQESVE
-98 NESKK
+98 NES
-103 ELEDVES
+103 
-110 VPGPGLSSDSESELL
+110 GSDSESELL
-125 EFKNLDDF
+125 EFKNLDDI

-149 EQVEDKSANSNDDN
+149 EQGNIERSKLTDPSEDVD
-163 EDEDEDVLKENVFNQ
+163 EDVDEDVLKENVFNKDI
-178 NIDIDDISPVNLPEW
+178 NIDDISPVNLPEW
-193 TKLAS
+193 TNLAP
-198 LSMTTLQSLQK
+198 LSMTILQSLQN

-215 TEIQKKSIPVILEG
+215 TEIQKKSIPVIMQG
-229 KDVMG
+229 VDVMG

-248 PIVEQLITNFSQKNK
+248 PIVEKLISNFSQKNK

-286 ISEPVLEKS
+286 ICEPVLAKS
-295 KYSILSLT
+295 QYSILSLT

-330 FLELLEKDGDLIKRF
+330 FLELLEKDDTLIKRF
-345 CQIDTLIL
+345 SKVDTLIL

-373 YLSVERKKSKIKN
+373 HLLVERRKNRENSEGSSKI
-386 PESNKGLWQTLI
+386 WQTLI

-412 SSHQARDK
+412 SSRQVKDRR

-432 NHLMNKVQFNSKP
+432 QHLMSKIHFNSKP
-445 VIIDAN
+445 VIIDTN

-503 LNNLKIPAFQIHSSM
+503 LNNLVIPAFQIHSSM
-518 TQKNRLKNLERFKL
+518 TQKNRLKSLERFKQ

-599 SIMICS
+599 SAMICS

-612 LRKLRKTLAAKNGVS
+612 LRKLRKTLATKNSVS
-627 ADFNTKP
+627 TDLNSRSTNRKP
-634 MSRKAIKWQN
+634 IKWQN

-655 VSQLRE
+655 LSQLRE
-661 RSRLSGELAD
+661 RSRLAGELAD

-690 DEFGIDVDSDDD
+690 DELGIDVDSDED
-702 DISKSTSDSFL
+702 DISKSNSDTFL
-713 LKNKNRKMQKTIN
+713 LKNKNKKMQKTIN
-726 KDKVR
+726 KDKVKAMR
-731 AMKAELN
+731 ATLNEL
-738 DQLAAPIRKDRR
+738 LSVPIRKDRR

-762 DNLVKKRGHNTIIGH
+762 DNLVKKRGHNSIIGH
-777 ERMDALETLKK
+777 EKTNALETLKK
-788 KKKGNN
+788 KKKRNN

>member
-1 MGKKRVPQ
+1 MGKKRAPQ
-9 KKKPVAKPA
+9 KEKTV
-18 AKPAAKSTAK
+18 TK
-28 PQEMI
+28 PQEII
-33 VDEAN
+33 VDESK

-47 DTLGDFGGFYGLEE
+47 DTLDDFGGFYGLEE
-61 IDGVDVKIVNGKVNF
+61 IDGVDVKVVDGKVTF
-76 VAKNDSKVVKDK
+76 VTKKDSKVLKD
-88 SKEKTESKEK
+88 SNKEKVGDDQESVE
-98 NESKK
+98 NES
-103 ELEDVES
+103 
-110 VPGPGLSSDSESELL
+110 GSDSESELL
-125 EFKNLDDF
+125 EFKNLDDI

-149 EQVEDKSANSNDDN
+149 EQGNIESSKLTDPSEDVD
-163 EDEDEDVLKENVFNQ
+163 EDVDEDVLKENVFNKDI
-178 NIDIDDISPVNLPEW
+178 NIDDISPVNLPEW
-193 TKLAS
+193 TNLAP
-198 LSMTTLQSLQK
+198 LSMTILQSLQN

-215 TEIQKKSIPVILEG
+215 TEIQKKSIPVIMQG
-229 KDVMG
+229 VDVMG

-248 PIVEQLITNFSQKNK
+248 PIVEKLISNFSQKNK

-286 ISEPVLEKS
+286 ICEPVLAKS
-295 KYSILSLT
+295 QYSILSLT

-330 FLELLEKDGDLIKRF
+330 FLELLEKDNTLIKRF
-345 CQIDTLIL
+345 SKVDTLIL

-373 YLSVERKKSKIKN
+373 HLLVERRKNRENSEGSSKI
-386 PESNKGLWQTLI
+386 WQTLI

-412 SSHQARDK
+412 SSRQVKDRR

-432 NHLMNKVQFNSKP
+432 QHLMSKIHFNSKP
-445 VIIDAN
+445 VIIDTN

-503 LNNLKIPAFQIHSSM
+503 LNNLGIPAFQIHSSM
-518 TQKNRLKNLERFKL
+518 TQKNRLKSLERFKQ

-599 SIMICS
+599 SAMICS

-612 LRKLRKTLAAKNGVS
+612 LRKLRKTLATKNSVS
-627 ADFNTKP
+627 TDLNSRSTNRKP
-634 MSRKAIKWQN
+634 IKWQN

-655 VSQLRE
+655 LSQLRE
-661 RSRLSGELAD
+661 RSRLAGELAD

-690 DEFGIDVDSDDD
+690 DELGIDVDSDED
-702 DISKSTSDSFL
+702 DISKSNSDTFL
-713 LKNKNRKMQKTIN
+713 LKNKNKKMQKTIN
-726 KDKVR
+726 KDKVKAMR
-731 AMKAELN
+731 ATLNEL
-738 DQLAAPIRKDRR
+738 LSVPIRKDRR

-762 DNLVKKRGHNTIIGH
+762 DNLVKKRGHNSIIGH
-777 ERMDALETLKK
+777 EKTNALETLKK
-788 KKKGNN
+788 KKKRNN